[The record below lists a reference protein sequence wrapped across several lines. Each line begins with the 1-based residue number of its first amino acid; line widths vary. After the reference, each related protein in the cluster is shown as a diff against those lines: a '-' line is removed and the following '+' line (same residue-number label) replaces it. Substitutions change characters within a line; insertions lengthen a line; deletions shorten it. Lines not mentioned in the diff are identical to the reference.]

1 MKKTFVLLTEATLS
15 SEKATL
21 NFGSDNDVVVP
32 LAVVERIYQYD
43 KSPEKA
49 RIASKF
55 VNYISMFSMKDL
67 LSSKG
72 VKQSNG
78 SSLRIVDCATI
89 SREVNALH
97 NVTELYKR
105 AFQVCLDL
113 SKSSKYPVVLISQN
127 PSVRLKA
134 QKLGITS
141 QEFKDEIF
149 PLPRDQYKGRAEVFA
164 AKSAID
170 KLYTDRA
177 LPINAIY
184 QYNKIAW
191 HENMFVTIS
200 SEGSSAIARYTDGML
215 VPLMYQDNAVFKPEN
230 AEQKMFMECLMAPP
244 DIAPL
249 VIVKGGAGTGKTYC
263 ALAAALHCL
272 TSCGPLSRY
281 EQILVSAPAVTID
294 EDLGFLPG
302 GIGAKI
308 SPYINGVNNNLVEIF
323 KHSGKEFKIEKDD
336 DDDADADTEKEK
348 GKGKIKVREKDK
360 DKVTI
365 MDCRESVSALFR
377 QGLVSIQAIGFLRGS
392 SIVNTFYFID
402 EVQNIKPEIMK
413 DIITRLARGSK
424 LVLAGDPTQVN
435 TPGLNERRN
444 GLVYASEKFKDIS
457 KCWQIELDSKKTVRS
472 ELAMIAQEIL

>member
-21 NFGSDNDVVVP
+21 NFGSDNDVVIP
-32 LAVVERIYQYD
+32 LAVVERIYQYA

-55 VNYISMFSMKDL
+55 VNYISTFSMKDL

-78 SSLRIVDCATI
+78 SSLRIVDCESI
-89 SREVNALH
+89 SPEVNSLY
-97 NVTELYKR
+97 NMTELYKR
-105 AFQVCLDL
+105 SFQVCLDL
-113 SKSSKYPVVLISQN
+113 INSTKYPVVLISQN
-127 PSVRLKA
+127 PGVRLKA
-134 QKLGITS
+134 EKLGIKS

-149 PLPRDQYKGRAEVFA
+149 PLPQDQYKGRIEAFA
-164 AKSAID
+164 TKSAID
-170 KLYTDRA
+170 KLYADGA

-230 AEQKMFMECLMAPP
+230 VEQKMFMECLMAPP

-323 KHSGKEFKIEKDD
+323 KHSGKKFKIEKDD
-336 DDDADADTEKEK
+336 DDDADTEK
-348 GKGKIKVREKDK
+348 GKGKSKVREKDK

-365 MDCRESVSALFR
+365 MDCRESVSALFG

-457 KCWQIELDSKKTVRS
+457 RCWQIELDSKKTVRS

>member
-21 NFGSDNDVVVP
+21 NFGSDNDVVIP

-55 VNYISMFSMKDL
+55 VNYISTFSMKDL

-78 SSLRIVDCATI
+78 SSLRIVDCESI
-89 SREVNALH
+89 SPEVNSLY
-97 NVTELYKR
+97 NMTELYKR
-105 AFQVCLDL
+105 SFQVCLDL
-113 SKSSKYPVVLISQN
+113 INSTKYPVVLISQN
-127 PSVRLKA
+127 PGVRLKA
-134 QKLGITS
+134 EKLGIKS

-149 PLPRDQYKGRAEVFA
+149 PLPQDQYKGRIEAFA
-164 AKSAID
+164 TKSAID
-170 KLYTDRA
+170 KLYADGA

-230 AEQKMFMECLMAPP
+230 VEQKMFMECLMAPP

-323 KHSGKEFKIEKDD
+323 KHSGKKFKIEKDD
-336 DDDADADTEKEK
+336 DDDADTEK
-348 GKGKIKVREKDK
+348 GKGKSKVREKDK
-360 DKVTI
+360 DTVTI
-365 MDCRESVSALFR
+365 MDCRESVSALFG

-392 SIVNTFYFID
+392 SIVNTFYFMD

-457 KCWQIELDSKKTVRS
+457 RCWQIELDSKKTVRS

>member
-21 NFGSDNDVVVP
+21 NFGSDNDIVVP
-32 LAVVERIYQYD
+32 LAVVERIYRYD

-49 RIASKF
+49 KIASKF
-55 VNYISMFSMKDL
+55 VDYISTFSMKDL
-67 LSSKG
+67 LSLKG

-78 SSLRIVDCATI
+78 SSLRIVDCESI
-89 SREVNALH
+89 SPEVNALH

-105 AFQVCLDL
+105 SFQVCLDL
-113 SKSSKYPVVLISQN
+113 AKSSKYPVVLISQN

-134 QKLGITS
+134 EKLGIKS

-170 KLYTDRA
+170 KLYADKS
-177 LPINAIY
+177 LSINAIY

-191 HENMFVTIS
+191 HENMFVQIS
-200 SEGSSAIARYTDGML
+200 SEGSSTIARYTDGKL
-215 VPLMYQDNAVFKPEN
+215 LPLMYQDTKAFKPEN
-230 AEQKMFMECLMAPP
+230 AEQKMFMECLLAPP
-244 DIAPL
+244 EIAPL

-263 ALAAALHCL
+263 ALAAALHSL
-272 TSCGPLSRY
+272 ASYGPVSTY
-281 EQILVSAPAVTID
+281 EQILVGAPTVTID
-294 EDLGFLPG
+294 EDLGYLPG
-302 GIGAKI
+302 DINDKV
-308 SPYINGVNNNLVEIF
+308 SPYINGVQNNLIEIF
-323 KHSGKEFKIEKDD
+323 KHNGENITGGKEKVSKKECKETVNQLFERSLIE
-336 DDDADADTEKEK
+336 
-348 GKGKIKVREKDK
+348 
-360 DKVTI
+360 
-365 MDCRESVSALFR
+365 
-377 QGLVSIQAIGFLRGS
+377 IQAIGFLRGS
-392 SIVNTFYFID
+392 SIANTFYFLD
-402 EVQNIKPEIMK
+402 EVQNVKPEIMK

>member
-21 NFGSDNDVVVP
+21 NFGSDNDIVVP
-32 LAVVERIYQYD
+32 LAVVERIYRYD

-49 RIASKF
+49 KIASKF
-55 VNYISMFSMKDL
+55 VDYISTFSMKNL

-78 SSLRIVDCATI
+78 SSLRIVDCETI
-89 SREVNALH
+89 SPEVNSLH
-97 NVTELYKR
+97 NMTELYKR

-113 SKSSKYPVVLISQN
+113 AKSSKYPVVLISQN

-134 QKLGITS
+134 EKLGIKS

-170 KLYTDRA
+170 KLYADRS

-184 QYNKIAW
+184 QYNNIAW

-200 SEGSSAIARYTDGML
+200 SEGSSAISRYTDGKL
-215 VPLMYQDNAVFKPEN
+215 VPLMYQDNKAFKPDN
-230 AEQKMFMECLMAPP
+230 AEQKMFMECLLAPP

-263 ALAAALHCL
+263 ALAAALHSL
-272 TSCGPLSRY
+272 ASYGPVSTY
-281 EQILVSAPAVTID
+281 EQILVGAPTVTID
-294 EDLGFLPG
+294 EDLGYLPG
-302 GIGAKI
+302 DINDKV
-308 SPYINGVNNNLVEIF
+308 SPYINGVQNNLIEIF
-323 KHSGKEFKIEKDD
+323 KQNGENITGGKE
-336 DDDADADTEKEK
+336 
-348 GKGKIKVREKDK
+348 
-360 DKVTI
+360 KVTKKECKETVN
-365 MDCRESVSALFR
+365 MLFEKS
-377 QGLVSIQAIGFLRGS
+377 LIEIQAIGFLRGS
-392 SIVNTFYFID
+392 SIANTFYFLD

>member
-15 SEKATL
+15 SEKSTL
-21 NFGSDNDVVVP
+21 NFGSDNDIVVP
-32 LAVVERIYQYD
+32 LAVLERIYRYD

-49 RIASKF
+49 KIASKF
-55 VNYISMFSMKDL
+55 VDYISTLSMKDL

-200 SEGSSAIARYTDGML
+200 SEGSSTIARYTDGKL
-215 VPLMYQDNAVFKPEN
+215 LPLMYQDNKAFKPEN
-230 AEQKMFMECLMAPP
+230 AEQKMFMECLLAPP

-263 ALAAALHCL
+263 ALAAALHSL
-272 TSCGPLSRY
+272 ASYGPVSTY
-281 EQILVSAPAVTID
+281 EQILVGAPTVTID
-294 EDLGFLPG
+294 EDLGYLPG
-302 GIGAKI
+302 DINDKV
-308 SPYINGVNNNLVEIF
+308 SPYINGVQNNLIEIF
-323 KHSGKEFKIEKDD
+323 KQNGENITGGKE
-336 DDDADADTEKEK
+336 
-348 GKGKIKVREKDK
+348 
-360 DKVTI
+360 KVTKKECKETVNQQFERRLI
-365 MDCRESVSALFR
+365 E
-377 QGLVSIQAIGFLRGS
+377 IQAIGFLRGS
-392 SIVNTFYFID
+392 SIANTFYFLD
-402 EVQNIKPEIMK
+402 EVQNVKPEIMK

>member
-21 NFGSDNDVVVP
+21 NFGSDNDIVVP
-32 LAVVERIYQYD
+32 LAVVERIYRYD

-49 RIASKF
+49 KIASKF
-55 VNYISMFSMKDL
+55 VDYISTFSMKNL

-78 SSLRIVDCATI
+78 SSLRIVDCETI
-89 SREVNALH
+89 SPEVNSLH
-97 NVTELYKR
+97 NMTELYKR

-113 SKSSKYPVVLISQN
+113 AKSSKYPVVLISQN

-134 QKLGITS
+134 EKLGIKS

-170 KLYTDRA
+170 KLYTDRS
-177 LPINAIY
+177 LSINAIY

-200 SEGSSAIARYTDGML
+200 SEGSSTIARYADGKL
-215 VPLMYQDNAVFKPEN
+215 LPLMYQDNKAFKPEN
-230 AEQKMFMECLMAPP
+230 AEQKMFMECLLAPP

-263 ALAAALHCL
+263 ALAAALHSL
-272 TSCGPLSRY
+272 ASYGPVSTY
-281 EQILVSAPAVTID
+281 EQILVGAPTVTID
-294 EDLGFLPG
+294 EDLGYLPG
-302 GIGAKI
+302 DINDKV
-308 SPYINGVNNNLVEIF
+308 SPYINGVQNNLIEIF
-323 KHSGKEFKIEKDD
+323 KQNGENITGGKE
-336 DDDADADTEKEK
+336 
-348 GKGKIKVREKDK
+348 
-360 DKVTI
+360 KVTKKE
-365 MDCRESVSALFR
+365 CKETVNQLFER
-377 QGLVSIQAIGFLRGS
+377 SLIEIQAIGFLRGS
-392 SIVNTFYFID
+392 SIANTFYFLD
-402 EVQNIKPEIMK
+402 EVQNVKPEIMK

>member
-21 NFGSDNDVVVP
+21 NFGSDNDVVIP

-49 RIASKF
+49 KIASKF
-55 VNYISMFSMKDL
+55 VDYISSFSMKDL
-67 LSSKG
+67 LSTKG
-72 VKQSNG
+72 VTQSNG
-78 SSLRIVDCATI
+78 SSLRIMDCSII

-97 NVTELYKR
+97 NMTELYKR
-105 AFQVCLDL
+105 SFQVCLDL
-113 SKSSKYPVVLISQN
+113 AKSSKACPVVLISQN

-149 PLPRDQYKGRAEVFA
+149 PLPRDQYKGRLEVFA
-164 AKSAID
+164 AKSGID
-170 KLYTDRA
+170 KLYKDRC

-184 QYNKIAW
+184 QYNNIAW

-200 SEGSSAIARYTDGML
+200 SEGSSAIARYTDGKL
-215 VPLMYQDNAVFKPEN
+215 VPLMYQDNKAFKPEN
-230 AEQKMFMECLMAPP
+230 AEQKMFMECLLAPP

-263 ALAAALHCL
+263 ALAAALHSL
-272 TSCGPLSRY
+272 ASYGSLSTY
-281 EQILVSAPAVTID
+281 EQILVGAPTVTID
-294 EDLGFLPG
+294 EDLGYLPG
-302 GIGAKI
+302 DINDKV
-308 SPYINGVNNNLVEIF
+308 SPYINGVQNNLVEIF
-323 KHSGKEFKIEKDD
+323 KNNGESITNGKEKVSK
-336 DDDADADTEKEK
+336 KECK
-348 GKGKIKVREKDK
+348 
-360 DKVTI
+360 
-365 MDCRESVSALFR
+365 ESVNELFDR
-377 QGLVSIQAIGFLRGS
+377 GLIQIQAIGFLRGS
-392 SIVNTFYFID
+392 SIVNTFYFLD

-457 KCWQIELDSKKTVRS
+457 RCWQIELDSKKTVRS

>member
-21 NFGSDNDVVVP
+21 NFGSDNDIVVP
-32 LAVVERIYQYD
+32 LAVVERIYRYD

-49 RIASKF
+49 KIASKF
-55 VNYISMFSMKDL
+55 VDYISTFSMKDL

-78 SSLRIVDCATI
+78 SSLRIVDCETI
-89 SREVNALH
+89 SPEVNSLH
-97 NVTELYKR
+97 NMTELYKR

-113 SKSSKYPVVLISQN
+113 AKSSKYPVVLISQN

-134 QKLGITS
+134 EKLGIKS

-170 KLYTDRA
+170 KLYADRS
-177 LPINAIY
+177 LSINAIY
-184 QYNKIAW
+184 QYNNIAW

-200 SEGSSAIARYTDGML
+200 SEGSSTIARYTDGKL
-215 VPLMYQDNAVFKPEN
+215 VPLMYQDNKAFKPDN
-230 AEQKMFMECLMAPP
+230 AEQKMFMECLLAPP

-263 ALAAALHCL
+263 ALAAALHSL
-272 TSCGPLSRY
+272 ASYGPVSTY
-281 EQILVSAPAVTID
+281 EQILVGAPTVTID
-294 EDLGFLPG
+294 EDLGYLPG
-302 GIGAKI
+302 DINDKV
-308 SPYINGVNNNLVEIF
+308 SPYINGVQNNLIEIF
-323 KHSGKEFKIEKDD
+323 KQNGENITGGKE
-336 DDDADADTEKEK
+336 
-348 GKGKIKVREKDK
+348 
-360 DKVTI
+360 KVTKKECKETVN
-365 MDCRESVSALFR
+365 MLFEKS
-377 QGLVSIQAIGFLRGS
+377 LIEIQAIGFLRGS
-392 SIVNTFYFID
+392 SIANTFYFLD

-457 KCWQIELDSKKTVRS
+457 RCWQIELDSKKTVRS

>member
-15 SEKATL
+15 SEKSTL
-21 NFGSDNDVVVP
+21 NFGSDNDIVVP
-32 LAVVERIYQYD
+32 LAVVERIYRYD

-49 RIASKF
+49 KIASKF
-55 VNYISMFSMKDL
+55 VDYISAFSMKDL

-78 SSLRIVDCATI
+78 SSLRIVDCESI
-89 SREVNALH
+89 SPEVNALH
-97 NVTELYKR
+97 NMTELYKR

-113 SKSSKYPVVLISQN
+113 AKSSKYPVVLISQN

-134 QKLGITS
+134 EKLGIKS

-149 PLPRDQYKGRAEVFA
+149 PLPRDQYKGRIEAFA

-170 KLYTDRA
+170 KLYVDKS

-184 QYNKIAW
+184 QYNNIAW

-200 SEGSSAIARYTDGML
+200 SEGSSAIARYTDGKL
-215 VPLMYQDNAVFKPEN
+215 VPLMYQDNKAFKPDN
-230 AEQKMFMECLMAPP
+230 AEQKMFMECLLAPP

-263 ALAAALHCL
+263 ALAAALHSL
-272 TSCGPLSRY
+272 ASYGPVSTY
-281 EQILVSAPAVTID
+281 EQILVGAPTVTID
-294 EDLGFLPG
+294 EDLGYLPG
-302 GIGAKI
+302 DINDKV
-308 SPYINGVNNNLVEIF
+308 SPYINGVQNNLIEIF
-323 KHSGKEFKIEKDD
+323 KQNGENITGGKE
-336 DDDADADTEKEK
+336 
-348 GKGKIKVREKDK
+348 
-360 DKVTI
+360 KVTKKECKETVN
-365 MDCRESVSALFR
+365 MLFEKS
-377 QGLVSIQAIGFLRGS
+377 LIEIQAIGFLRGS
-392 SIVNTFYFID
+392 SIANTFYFLD

-457 KCWQIELDSKKTVRS
+457 RCWQIELDSKKTVRS

>member
-15 SEKATL
+15 SEKSTL
-21 NFGSDNDVVVP
+21 NFGSDNDIVVP
-32 LAVVERIYQYD
+32 LAVVERIYRYD

-49 RIASKF
+49 KIASKF
-55 VNYISMFSMKDL
+55 VDYLSTLSMKDL

-170 KLYTDRA
+170 KLYTDRS
-177 LPINAIY
+177 LSINAIY
-184 QYNKIAW
+184 QYNNIAW

-200 SEGSSAIARYTDGML
+200 SEGSSAIARYTDGKL
-215 VPLMYQDNAVFKPEN
+215 VPLMYQDNKAFKPEN
-230 AEQKMFMECLMAPP
+230 AEQKMFMECLLAPP

-263 ALAAALHCL
+263 ALAAALHSPCFIW
-272 TSCGPLSRY
+272 SCEYL
-281 EQILVSAPAVTID
+281 
-294 EDLGFLPG
+294 
-302 GIGAKI
+302 
-308 SPYINGVNNNLVEIF
+308 
-323 KHSGKEFKIEKDD
+323 
-336 DDDADADTEKEK
+336 
-348 GKGKIKVREKDK
+348 
-360 DKVTI
+360 
-365 MDCRESVSALFR
+365 
-377 QGLVSIQAIGFLRGS
+377 
-392 SIVNTFYFID
+392 
-402 EVQNIKPEIMK
+402 
-413 DIITRLARGSK
+413 
-424 LVLAGDPTQVN
+424 
-435 TPGLNERRN
+435 
-444 GLVYASEKFKDIS
+444 
-457 KCWQIELDSKKTVRS
+457 
-472 ELAMIAQEIL
+472 

>member
-1 MKKTFVLLTEATLS
+1 MS

-21 NFGSDNDVVVP
+21 NFGSDNDVVIP

-55 VNYISMFSMKDL
+55 VNYISTFSMKDL

-78 SSLRIVDCATI
+78 SSLRIVDCESI
-89 SREVNALH
+89 SPEVNSLY
-97 NVTELYKR
+97 NMTELYKR
-105 AFQVCLDL
+105 SFQVCLDL
-113 SKSSKYPVVLISQN
+113 INSTKYPVVLISQN
-127 PSVRLKA
+127 PGVRLKA
-134 QKLGITS
+134 EKLGIKS

-149 PLPRDQYKGRAEVFA
+149 PLPQDQYKGRIEAFA
-164 AKSAID
+164 TKSAID
-170 KLYTDRA
+170 KLYADGA

-230 AEQKMFMECLMAPP
+230 VEQKMFMECLMAPP

-323 KHSGKEFKIEKDD
+323 KHSGKKFKIEKDD
-336 DDDADADTEKEK
+336 DDDADTEK
-348 GKGKIKVREKDK
+348 GKGKSKVREKDK

-365 MDCRESVSALFR
+365 MDCRESVSALFG

-457 KCWQIELDSKKTVRS
+457 RCWQIELDSKKTVRS

>member
-32 LAVVERIYQYD
+32 LAVVERIYRYD

-49 RIASKF
+49 KIASKF
-55 VNYISMFSMKDL
+55 VDYISTFSMKDL
-67 LSSKG
+67 LSAKG

-78 SSLRIVDCATI
+78 SSLKIRDCNTV
-89 SREVNALH
+89 SREVNAIH
-97 NVTELYKR
+97 NLTDLYKR
-105 AFQVCLDL
+105 SFQVCLDL
-113 SKSSKYPVVLISQN
+113 IKSSKCPVVLISQN

-134 QKLGITS
+134 EKLGIAS

-149 PLPRDQYKGRAEVFA
+149 PLPRDQYKGRIEVFA
-164 AKSAID
+164 AKSSVD
-170 KLYTDRA
+170 KLYTDKS

-184 QYNKIAW
+184 QYNNIAW

-200 SEGSSAIARYTDGML
+200 SEGSSAIARYTDGKL
-215 VPLMYQDNAVFKPEN
+215 VPLMYQNTKAFKPEN
-230 AEQKMFMECLMAPP
+230 AEQKMLMECLLAPP

-263 ALAAALHCL
+263 ALAAALHSL
-272 TSCGPLSRY
+272 ASYGPESIY
-281 EQILVSAPAVTID
+281 EQILVGAPTVTID
-294 EDLGFLPG
+294 EDLGYLPG
-302 GIGAKI
+302 DINDKV
-308 SPYINGVNNNLVEIF
+308 SPYINGVQNNLVEIF
-323 KHSGKEFKIEKDD
+323 RNNGEAITAGKEKVNK
-336 DDDADADTEKEK
+336 KECK
-348 GKGKIKVREKDK
+348 
-360 DKVTI
+360 
-365 MDCRESVSALFR
+365 ESVNELFDR
-377 QGLVSIQAIGFLRGS
+377 GLIEIQAIGFLRGS
-392 SIVNTFYFID
+392 SIANTFYFLD
-402 EVQNIKPEIMK
+402 EVQNVKPEIMK

-457 KCWQIELDSKKTVRS
+457 RCWQIELDSKKTVRS

>member
-21 NFGSDNDVVVP
+21 NFGSDNDVVIP

-55 VNYISMFSMKDL
+55 VNYISTFSMKDL

-78 SSLRIVDCATI
+78 SSLRIVDCESI
-89 SREVNALH
+89 SPEVNSLY
-97 NVTELYKR
+97 NMTELYKR
-105 AFQVCLDL
+105 SFQVCLDL
-113 SKSSKYPVVLISQN
+113 INSTKYPVVLISQN
-127 PSVRLKA
+127 PGVRLKA
-134 QKLGITS
+134 EKLGIKS

-149 PLPRDQYKGRAEVFA
+149 PLPQDQYKGRIEAFA
-164 AKSAID
+164 TKSAID
-170 KLYTDRA
+170 KLYADGA

-230 AEQKMFMECLMAPP
+230 VEQKMFMECLMAPP

-323 KHSGKEFKIEKDD
+323 KHSGKKFKIEKDD
-336 DDDADADTEKEK
+336 DDDADTEK
-348 GKGKIKVREKDK
+348 GKGKSKVREKDK
-360 DKVTI
+360 DTVTI
-365 MDCRESVSALFR
+365 MDCRESVSALFG

-457 KCWQIELDSKKTVRS
+457 RCWQIELDSKKTVRS

>member
-21 NFGSDNDVVVP
+21 NFGSDNDIVVP
-32 LAVVERIYQYD
+32 LAVVERIYRYD

-49 RIASKF
+49 KIASKF
-55 VNYISMFSMKDL
+55 VDYISTFSMKDL

-78 SSLRIVDCATI
+78 SSLRIVDCETI
-89 SREVNALH
+89 SPEVNSLH
-97 NVTELYKR
+97 NMTELYKR
-105 AFQVCLDL
+105 AFQVCLNL
-113 SKSSKYPVVLISQN
+113 AKSSKYPVVLISQN

-134 QKLGITS
+134 EKLGIKS

-170 KLYTDRA
+170 KLYADRS
-177 LPINAIY
+177 LSINAIY
-184 QYNKIAW
+184 QYNNIAW

-200 SEGSSAIARYTDGML
+200 SEGSSTIARYTDGKL
-215 VPLMYQDNAVFKPEN
+215 VPLMYQDNKAFKPDN
-230 AEQKMFMECLMAPP
+230 AEQKMFMECLLAPP

-263 ALAAALHCL
+263 ALAAALHSL
-272 TSCGPLSRY
+272 ASYGPVSTY
-281 EQILVSAPAVTID
+281 EQILVGAPTVTID
-294 EDLGFLPG
+294 EDLGYLPG
-302 GIGAKI
+302 DINDKV
-308 SPYINGVNNNLVEIF
+308 SPYINGVQNNLIEIF
-323 KHSGKEFKIEKDD
+323 KQNGENITGGKE
-336 DDDADADTEKEK
+336 
-348 GKGKIKVREKDK
+348 
-360 DKVTI
+360 KVTKKECKETVN
-365 MDCRESVSALFR
+365 MLFEKS
-377 QGLVSIQAIGFLRGS
+377 LIEIQAIGFLRGS
-392 SIVNTFYFID
+392 SIANTFYFLD

-457 KCWQIELDSKKTVRS
+457 RCWQIELDSKKTVRS

>member
-21 NFGSDNDVVVP
+21 NFGSDNDVVIP

-55 VNYISMFSMKDL
+55 VNYISTFSMKEL

-78 SSLRIVDCATI
+78 SSLRIVDCESI
-89 SREVNALH
+89 SPEVNSLY
-97 NVTELYKR
+97 NMTELYKR
-105 AFQVCLDL
+105 SFQVCLDL
-113 SKSSKYPVVLISQN
+113 INSTKYPVVLISQN
-127 PSVRLKA
+127 PGVRLKA
-134 QKLGITS
+134 EKLGIKS

-149 PLPRDQYKGRAEVFA
+149 PLPQDQYKGRIEAFA
-164 AKSAID
+164 TKSAID
-170 KLYTDRA
+170 KLYADGA

-230 AEQKMFMECLMAPP
+230 VEQKMFMECLMAPP

-323 KHSGKEFKIEKDD
+323 KHSGKKFKIEKDD
-336 DDDADADTEKEK
+336 DDDADTEK
-348 GKGKIKVREKDK
+348 GKGKSKVREKDK

-365 MDCRESVSALFR
+365 MDCRESVSALFG

-457 KCWQIELDSKKTVRS
+457 RCWQIELDSKKTVRS

>member
-15 SEKATL
+15 SEKSTL
-21 NFGSDNDVVVP
+21 NFGGDNNIVIP
-32 LAVVERIYQYD
+32 QAVVERIYHYD

-49 RIASKF
+49 TIASRF

-67 LSSKG
+67 MSPRG

-78 SSLRIVDCATI
+78 SSLRIMDCGEI
-89 SREVNALH
+89 SPEVNKLH
-97 NVTELYKR
+97 DVNYLYKR
-105 AFQVCLDL
+105 SFQVCLDL
-113 SKSSKYPVVLISQN
+113 IKSSKCPVILISQN
-127 PSVRLKA
+127 PGVRLNA
-134 QKLGITS
+134 EKLGIPS

-170 KLYTDRA
+170 KLYADRF

-200 SEGSSAIARYTDGML
+200 SEGSSTIARYTDGKL
-215 VPLMYQDNAVFKPEN
+215 VPLMYQDNAAFKPEN
-230 AEQKMFMECLMAPP
+230 AEQQMFMECLLAPP

-263 ALAAALHCL
+263 ALASALHTL
-272 TSCGPLSRY
+272 ASYGPVNTY

-294 EDLGFLPG
+294 ENLGFLPG
-302 GIGAKI
+302 DIDAKV
-308 SPYINGVNNNLVEIF
+308 SPYINGVQNNLIEIF
-323 KHSGKEFKIEKDD
+323 KHSGGKFK
-336 DDDADADTEKEK
+336 
-348 GKGKIKVREKDK
+348 KDK
-360 DKVTI
+360 DKDKEKARVTRKE
-365 MDCRESVSALFR
+365 CKESVNDLFGK
-377 QGLVSIQAIGFLRGS
+377 GLIEIQAIGYLRGS
-392 SIVNTFYFID
+392 SIVDTFYFID

-413 DIITRLARGSK
+413 DIITRLSRGSK

-472 ELAMIAQEIL
+472 ELALIAQEVL